1 MGNCCCKKTH
11 LIFALGTND
20 SFLKALQSIEDK
32 CYKHDEIIVLWTG
45 SPAYD
50 ILNNIEWKNTSHNVR
65 ASSNNATRDVH
76 ELIKYY
82 QDNGWNLKVIVVNKN
97 NTRGISVDPRNN
109 TFFCKNNC
117 SEFERDTS
125 SSFSGIIDLLG
136 IRSLAMN
143 YLKRTPISSRTD
155 EPRGSYCADIKTFAA
170 LFMYL
175 EQSEKFEAEYRYL
188 KDINFEEGQ
197 LPLYFEGENTDSIKI
212 LKYNSIV
219 IDRFDDD
226 YTDFLM
232 YKIPEFYDLYVPN
245 NMVVMAICT
254 DLGDP
259 YNESD
264 DTESNDLV
272 NDFDDLVAIAMISN
286 LKGKANIYVDMP
298 DKNVEETVRGNVQ
311 QLIDTLEVTNCS
323 LFLK

>member
-1 MGNCCCKKTH
+1 M
-11 LIFALGTND
+11 
-20 SFLKALQSIEDK
+20 
-32 CYKHDEIIVLWTG
+32 
-45 SPAYD
+45 
-50 ILNNIEWKNTSHNVR
+50 
-65 ASSNNATRDVH
+65 
-76 ELIKYY
+76 
-82 QDNGWNLKVIVVNKN
+82 IVVNKN